1 MPPRDLFGQYDLH
14 NSGLAHMRMIRTAD
28 HSWKLVRHYLANGL
42 NELYDLK
49 NDPHE
54 QKNLYNNAD
63 ARMTRDELQEKLT
76 AWQKSIDDPILTNPY
91 NTPSVGGSV
100 DAR

>member
-1 MPPRDLFGQYDLH
+1 
-14 NSGLAHMRMIRTAD
+14 MRMIRSSD
-28 HSWKLVRHYLANGL
+28 HRWKLVRHHLANGL

-54 QKNLYNNAD
+54 QKNLYNSAD
-63 ARMTRDELQEKLT
+63 AREKRDELQAKLT
-76 AWQKSIDDPILTNPY
+76 EWQKSIDDPILSNPL

-100 DAR
+100 DVR